1 MEKRIGGYAFII
13 GVIIAIVL
21 GLAADSLGAQT
32 AILLSSILVVL
43 GLVVGFINVAGK
55 ETKDFLWVTV
65 ALVIV
70 AYAGSSQISS
80 WKDVQLVGPY
90 LKGVFDSILAL
101 VVPASV
107 VVALFLRT
115 GRVVSPALL

>member
-1 MEKRIGGYAFII
+1 MDKRIGGYAFII

-55 ETKDFLWVTV
+55 ETKDYLITAAILVFVAGQATTGLSSVSYLGRYLAGIFMQLVAFVVPAVIVV
-65 ALVIV
+65 AL
-70 AYAGSSQISS
+70 
-80 WKDVQLVGPY
+80 KE
-90 LKGVFDSILAL
+90 ILAL
-101 VVPASV
+101 SQK
-107 VVALFLRT
+107 
-115 GRVVSPALL
+115 S